1 MFTAHILV
9 RHALNPHFRGLR
21 CQKSRVRGIS
31 GTKWP
36 QFRGGSG
43 RAAQNPFCGAYLP
56 DAGLKVGVRDMD
68 DTKRKQRVSED
79 IAIVGMSVNV
89 PGAQGVDAYW
99 ANLRDGVE
107 SIRRLSEE
115 DLLAAGESPE
125 NIARKNY
132 VPAAAMLD
140 GFDTFDPE
148 FFGFSPKDAAILD
161 PQHRKF
167 LEVAW
172 EAMEQGG
179 RPPESVKGPIG
190 VYAGCGMGS
199 YFYFNICSNPDLV
212 DDVGMFLL
220 RHTGNDKDFLSTR
233 VSHVFDLKGPSIN
246 LQTACS
252 TSLVAIHY
260 ACQALNAGEVDM
272 AVAGGVTI
280 ELPQGRGYLFKDNE
294 ILSPDGHCHAFDH
307 RAQGTVFGSGAGAVA
322 LRRLSDAIADGDHI
336 WAVIKGSAVN
346 NDGAAKAGYLA
357 PSVDG
362 QSAAI
367 IQALD
372 AAGVSAQRI
381 GMVECHGTGTYLGD
395 PIEVAAL
402 TEAYRSQTD
411 AVDFARLGSVKTN
424 IGHLDTAAGIAKA
437 ALALHHKQIPPSL
450 GYEAPNPAIPFE
462 GSPFRVN
469 DTLYDWPAADTPRRA
484 AINALGVGG
493 TNAHAIIEEAPVRAA
508 SDESDWPFHA
518 LCISGHSKAAL
529 DANTAALATYLR
541 AHPEQPLADI
551 AYTLKEG
558 RHGFAKRR
566 IVVAETHAE
575 AAALLESGEPRRVF
589 THDLLGDKPEV
600 VFMFPGGGAQYAGMA
615 QDLYETE
622 PVFAEW
628 MDKGLDHLQPQLD
641 YDIRAL
647 WLPEPDKA
655 DGAAETLKKPSV
667 QLPLIAIVEYALA
680 QLWMSWG
687 VKPAAMVGH
696 SMGENVAA
704 CLAGVM
710 TFENLIDLVLLRGRL
725 FDEVPAGG
733 MLSISAPLAAIKPLL
748 GGDLDIASVNAPELI
763 AVSGPQAAL
772 DAMQVR
778 LTDAD
783 IECQR
788 IAIDIAAHSRMLE
801 PILARYRAFLASL
814 DLQAPTMPFASN
826 RSGAMITAEEA
837 TSPDYWVGQL
847 RNAVNF
853 ADCITT
859 LSQPRKR
866 VFLEVGPGKALS
878 ALAQMSDDVAPA
890 QVIST
895 LRHPDQDIADDA
907 YFMSVIGRLWACGV
921 NADWSQIWGEAKRH
935 RVVLPTYQFQR
946 SRFFIEPG
954 QAAEVAKAPALTRVE
969 DMAEWGSV
977 PAWRPRFADC
987 TLDIATELAETPLT
1001 WLMFA
1006 DEGGL
1011 ATDVTTRLRDA
1022 GHRVV
1027 TLTAGDAFA
1036 QGGDDVYVLAPDQGR
1051 VGYDQLIAALKE
1063 QDALPDRIAHFW
1075 LADDSAAPRPGS
1087 NIFDRNLER
1096 GFWSVTW
1103 LAQAL
1108 TDVGLDAP
1116 LHLTVFTTGALQVR
1130 DEALRYPEKALVRGP
1145 VGVFPREMPGVTA
1158 AQVDLDL
1165 VDTPAPAER
1174 GWFAPKGATP
1184 LDVTQDDTAQRVLE
1198 ELMAVP
1204 SNLTASLRGAK
1215 RFELTYRG
1223 TPLNAG
1229 DAPVFRDGGVYL
1241 ITGGFGGIA
1250 QTLAADIL
1258 RDHAAHV
1265 VLLSRGKMP
1274 ARKAWQGYL
1283 ARHGSN
1289 DTIARRILAAMR
1301 LEDIAKLKGGTLE
1314 VAHGDVANLAQMRRV
1329 IEAVTAQHGKITGV
1343 IHAAGVLDDGPLLAK
1358 SDAAIEAVLA
1368 PKVQGVRVLDQLLPD
1383 GALEWMILF
1392 SSTSTA
1398 TRSAGQVDY
1407 VAANAWLNAYAAS
1420 RKGGQTRVVAIN
1432 WGIWADVGMAATA
1445 IGGAASDTLPA
1456 RAVNAA
1462 LIDTIGADAAGQ
1474 TILKAQIRS
1483 DEWVLDQHR
1492 TKDGQAI
1499 LPGTGYIELLAEA
1512 AQAQGLDAGFELND
1526 LYFLRAMPVADTK
1539 TADIEI
1545 ALRKDGGGYAAEL
1558 RSACTLSGKDGWQL
1572 HAQAAIAPLSGDTP
1586 EPCDT
1591 SQIIG
1596 RCQTGDV
1603 APQAAR
1609 IKSPQEAHL
1618 DFGPHWHVLRATH
1631 LGEGEGI
1638 ATLSLPE
1645 ALQDSGQILHA
1656 GLMDLATG
1664 WAIQLA
1670 PGYDGSHLW
1679 VPLSYGALRV
1689 YKPLPGQIFSW
1700 VRLARGDRADG
1711 FVRFDVTICDVDGNV
1726 LVEVDDFAMKRLEDG
1741 FVATPLNPSEV
1752 RFDTQDDDADLSPA
1766 EERLAYLVSQGI
1778 RAAEGPEALRRAFN
1792 LGRAQVMVSSLPL
1805 AGLIAQ
1811 ADQPLQETVAQ
1822 GQSFE
1827 RPDLDGTYVAPRNS
1841 IEEQLAEMWQTL
1853 LGVSPVGVEDSFFDL
1868 GGHSLIAVRLFA
1880 NVKRAFKV
1888 EFPISVLFEAPT
1900 IAKCAALIAAQ
1911 TGIVDGDSTA
1921 PAAAPIERFDYLVPL
1936 NQSTQTDAPPLFV
1949 VAGMFG
1955 NVLNLRH
1962 LALPFNA
1969 ERRVFG
1975 VQARGLIGDMEPH
1988 TDVAGAA
1995 RDYLVEIRKVQP
2007 SGPYLLGGYSGGGIT
2022 AYEMA
2027 QQLRASGEEVAVLAM
2042 LDTPLPV
2049 RPTLTAV
2056 DKALIKLAEMRR
2068 KGPRYLVEW
2077 VRARRAWQQAL
2088 RDGTATAVG
2097 GGGEFNNEKIRDAF
2111 LTAVEAYQTPDWDGP
2126 MTLFRPPMDFHWK
2139 VSKGRWVTSEKE
2151 YLYPDN
2157 DWQRYVP
2164 HVDVIEVPGDHE
2176 SMVLAPN
2183 VTVLAQE
2190 LSEIIARNLG
2200 LDADEDA
2207 FRTATAAE

>member
-1 MFTAHILV
+1 M
-9 RHALNPHFRGLR
+9 
-21 CQKSRVRGIS
+21 
-31 GTKWP
+31 
-36 QFRGGSG
+36 
-43 RAAQNPFCGAYLP
+43 
-56 DAGLKVGVRDMD
+56 
-68 DTKRKQRVSED
+68 DTKKRSTRPTED

-107 SIRRLSEE
+107 SIRRLSEDE
-115 DLLAAGESPE
+115 MLAAGESPE

-132 VPAAAMLD
+132 VPAAAVLD

-179 RPPESVKGPIG
+179 RPPESLEGPIG

-199 YFYFNICSNPDLV
+199 YFYFNICSNADLV

-280 ELPQGRGYLFKDNE
+280 ELPQGRGYLFKENE

-372 AAGVSAQRI
+372 AAGVAAQTI

-402 TEAYRSQTD
+402 TEAYRTQTD

-424 IGHLDTAAGIAKA
+424 IGHLDTAAGVAGLAKA
-437 ALALHHKQIPPSL
+437 TLALHHKQIPPSL
-450 GYEAPNPAIPFE
+450 GYEEPNPAIPFE

-469 DTLYDWPAADTPRRA
+469 DALHDWPAAETPRRA

-508 SDESDWPFHA
+508 SEESDWPFHV
-518 LCISGHSKAAL
+518 LCVSGHSKAAL
-529 DANTAALATYLR
+529 DANTAALAAHLR
-541 AHPEQPLADI
+541 AHPEQPMADV
-551 AYTLKEG
+551 AFTLKEG
-558 RHGFAKRR
+558 RRGFAKRR
-566 IVVAETHAE
+566 VVVAETHEE
-575 AAALLESGEPRRVF
+575 AATLLESGEPRRVF
-589 THDLLGDKPEV
+589 THDLLGDNPEV

-641 YDIRAL
+641 YNIRAL
-647 WLPEPDKA
+647 WLPDPENA
-655 DGAAETLKKPSV
+655 DAASETLKKPSV

-710 TFENLIDLVLLRGRL
+710 TFENLVDLVLLRGRL
-725 FDEVPAGG
+725 FDEVPEGG
-733 MLSISAPLAAIKPLL
+733 MLSISAPLTAINPLL
-748 GGDLDIASVNAPELI
+748 GDDLDIASVNAPELI

-772 DAMQVR
+772 DLMQDR
-778 LTDAD
+778 LKAAD
-783 IECQR
+783 IDCQR

-801 PILARYRAFLASL
+801 PILARYRAFLAGL
-814 DLQAPTMPFASN
+814 DLQSPQIPFASN
-826 RSGAMITAEEA
+826 RSGDLITAEDA
-837 TSPDYWVGQL
+837 INPDYWVGQL

-859 LSQPRKR
+859 LSAPRKR

-878 ALAQMSDDVAPA
+878 ALAQMSDDVKPA

-895 LRHPDQDIADDA
+895 LRHPDQEIADDA
-907 YFMSVIGRLWACGV
+907 YFVSMIGRLWACGV

-935 RVVLPTYQFQR
+935 RVLLPTYQFQR
-946 SRFFIEPG
+946 SQFFIEPG
-954 QAAEVAKAPALTRVE
+954 QVADSVKSPALIRAE
-969 DMAEWGSV
+969 DMSEWASV
-977 PAWRPRFADC
+977 PAWRPQFADC
-987 TLDIATELAETPLT
+987 EIDVATDLGETPQS
-1001 WLMFA
+1001 WLFFM
-1006 DEGGL
+1006 DEGGP
-1011 ATDVTTRLRDA
+1011 ADRITARLKEA
-1022 GHRVV
+1022 GHRILTV
-1027 TLTAGDAFA
+1027 TPGDAFA
-1036 QGGDDVYVLAPDQGR
+1036 EKDANTFVLAPDQGR
-1051 VGYDQLIAALKE
+1051 SGYDQLIAALKE
-1063 QDALPDRIAHFW
+1063 RDALPDRIAHFW
-1075 LADDSAAPRPGS
+1075 LADETAVPRPGS
-1087 NIFDRNLER
+1087 NVFDRNMER
-1096 GFWSVTW
+1096 GFWSLTW

-1108 TDVGLDAP
+1108 TEADLDKP
-1116 LHLTVFTTGALQVR
+1116 LHLDVFTTGAQQVR
-1130 DEALRYPEKALVRGP
+1130 GEALPFPEKALVSGP
-1145 VGVFPREMPGVTA
+1145 VGVFSREMPGVTT
-1158 AQVDLDL
+1158 AQIDLEVL
-1165 VDTPAPAER
+1165 QSAEVSKR
-1174 GWFAPKGATP
+1174 GWF
-1184 LDVTQDDTAQRVLE
+1184 DTKPSQTSSTFPEDTTERLLE
-1198 ELMAVP
+1198 ELMAKP
-1204 SNLTASLRGAK
+1204 ANLTASLRGAK
-1215 RFELTYRG
+1215 RFELTYRA
-1223 TPLNAG
+1223 TSLPAT
-1229 DAPVFRDGGVYL
+1229 DVPAFHDGGTYL
-1241 ITGGFGGIA
+1241 ITGGFGGIG
-1250 QTLAADIL
+1250 QTLAAEIL
-1258 RDHAAHV
+1258 RDTDAHV
-1265 VLLSRGKMP
+1265 VLLSRGAMP

-1283 ARHGSN
+1283 NRHGSA
-1289 DTIARRILAAMR
+1289 DATARRIQAALR
-1301 LEDIAKLKGGTLE
+1301 LEALATAKGGSLE
-1314 VAHGDVANLAQMRRV
+1314 VASADVANLAQMRRV
-1329 IEAVTAQHGKITGV
+1329 IDDITTRRNAITGV
-1343 IHAAGVLDDGPLLAK
+1343 IHAAGVLDDAPLLAK
-1358 SDAAIEAVLA
+1358 TDEAIEAVLA
-1368 PKVQGVRVLDQLLPD
+1368 PKVQGLRVLDQLLPD
-1383 GALEWMILF
+1383 GAVEWMVLF

-1407 VAANAWLNAYAAS
+1407 VAANAWLNAFAAA
-1420 RKGGQTRVVAIN
+1420 RNGAKTRVVAVN
-1432 WGIWADVGMAATA
+1432 WGIWADVGMAAA
-1445 IGGAASDTLPA
+1445 AMGSGASDTVPA
-1456 RAVNAA
+1456 RTIDAA
-1462 LIDTIGADAAGQ
+1462 LIDTAGSDASGYPLLRADIASA
-1474 TILKAQIRS
+1474 
-1483 DEWVLDQHR
+1483 DWVLDQHR
-1492 TKDGQAI
+1492 TKDAQAI

-1512 AQAQGLDAGFELND
+1512 AQAQGLNKGFEISD
-1526 LYFLRAMPVADTK
+1526 LYFLRAMPVAEGK
-1539 TADIEI
+1539 IAEIEVS
-1545 ALRKDGGGYAAEL
+1545 LQPTSGGYTAEI
-1558 RSACTLSGKDGWQL
+1558 RSACKINAKSGWQL
-1572 HAQAAIAPLSGDTP
+1572 HAQSRVEALKEKTNGVCDISNIIARCP
-1586 EPCDT
+1586 EKQTAEPG
-1591 SQIIG
+1591 G
-1596 RCQTGDV
+1596 RLT
-1603 APQAAR
+1603 
-1609 IKSPQEAHL
+1609 SPQEAHL
-1618 DFGPHWHVLRATH
+1618 IFGPEWHVLRETH
-1631 LGEGEGI
+1631 MGTNEGL
-1638 ATLSLPE
+1638 ATLSLP
-1645 ALQDSGQILHA
+1645 ADLQGTGTVLHP

-1664 WAIQLA
+1664 WAISLA
-1670 PGYDGSHLW
+1670 PGYGGNSLW
-1679 VPLSYGALRV
+1679 VPLSYGTLRV
-1689 YKPLPGQIFSW
+1689 FKPLPREIVSW
-1700 VRLARGDRADG
+1700 VRLSQADSAAG
-1711 FVRFDVTICDVDGNV
+1711 FVRFDVTICDADGQV
-1726 LVEVDDFAMKRLEDG
+1726 LVEVADFEMKRLEGG
-1741 FVATPLNPSEV
+1741 FATTPLTAAEV
-1752 RFDTQDDDADLSPA
+1752 RFDDDDAQGVPLSAA

-1778 RAAEGPEALRRAFN
+1778 RASEGPEALRRALA
-1792 LGRAQVMVSSLPL
+1792 LGRSQVLVSSLPL
-1805 AGLIAQ
+1805 GGLIAQ
-1811 ADQPLQETVAQ
+1811 ADQPLQETASQ
-1822 GQSFE
+1822 GQSFD

-1841 IEEQLAEMWQTL
+1841 IETELAEMWQTL

-1880 NVKRAFKV
+1880 NVKRSFKV

-1900 IAKCAALIAAQ
+1900 IAKCAALIAAE
-1911 TGIVDGDSTA
+1911 TGIVDGDNETPSVV
-1921 PAAAPIERFDYLVPL
+1921 AAPERFEYLVPL
-1936 NQSTQTDAPPLFV
+1936 NQSAQKDAPPLFV

-1962 LALPFNA
+1962 LALPFSK

-1975 VQARGLIGDMEPH
+1975 VQAKGLIGDTEPH
-1988 TDVAGAA
+1988 RDVAEAA
-1995 RDYLVEIRKVQP
+1995 RDYLIEIRKVQP
-2007 SGPYLLGGYSGGGIT
+2007 EGPYLLGGYSGGGIT

-2027 QQLRASGEEVAVLAM
+2027 QQLRAAGQEVAALAM

-2049 RPTLTAV
+2049 RPSLTSV
-2056 DKALIKLAEMRR
+2056 DKAIIKLTEVRR
-2068 KGPRYLVEW
+2068 KGPGYLIEW
-2077 VRARRAWQQAL
+2077 LRARRAWQQAQ
-2088 RDGTATAVG
+2088 RDGTATAVDG
-2097 GGGEFNNEKIRDAF
+2097 DGAFNNEKIRDAF
-2111 LTAVEAYQTPDWDGP
+2111 LTAVGSYQTPAWDGP

-2139 VSKGRWVTSEKE
+2139 VSGDRWVTSEKE
-2151 YLYPDN
+2151 YLYADN
-2157 DWQRYVP
+2157 DWARYVP
-2164 HVDVIEVPGDHE
+2164 HLDVIEVPGDHE

-2200 LDADEDA
+2200 HDDEDA
-2207 FRTATAAE
+2207 FDTATAAE